1 MRSPESRVATEKTEY
16 LAPLTE
22 KERKHIW
29 VQQVAV
35 HADMLETRVK
45 VARARG
51 LDKAQEAAADGACEH
66 IHKARNAALRD
77 DPKPQWLTNWRR
89 GTLVVAAYRNLHGA
103 RIQIVDIID
112 EPELQAEI
120 PFAIARARA
129 TLPRDDARQT
139 TIEELQAEPVARLR
153 ARLRRLMDDSY
164 EVLEDR
170 YAQLRSFRNILLLT
184 AGVVAFLVLLT
195 IGVVS
200 RHPNWVPL
208 CFPHEEVV
216 TGADGRVTMTQ
227 NQWTCPSGRLTPGA
241 ASGDIVIVSMLG
253 ALGGALAAAISIRH
267 LRGTSTPYDV
277 PVALAAL
284 KVPLGAFTAILA
296 LMAIQGVRSG
306 TVDPRHSRANPG
318 LCPRLRG
325 FAQQAL
331 TRLLDQRAQTLLEDL
346 PGGAGAEPSQP
357 VMRAP
362 SGKAIRPPS
371 PPGREE
377 ADGAGAQ
384 TEQVDRDPASG

>member
-1 MRSPESRVATEKTEY
+1 MSSTDP
-16 LAPLTE
+16 PLTE
-22 KERKHIW
+22 KKRKHIW

-35 HADMLETRVK
+35 DADMLETRVK

-51 LDKAQEAAADGACEH
+51 LDLAQEAAADGACEH
-66 IHKARNAALRD
+66 IRKARNAALRD
-77 DPKPQWLTNWRR
+77 DPRPRWLTNWWR

-120 PFAIARARA
+120 PFAIARAQA
-129 TLPRDDARQT
+129 TLPRDDARHT

-164 EVLEDR
+164 EVLDDR

-200 RHPNWVPL
+200 WHPNWVPV
-208 CFPHEEVV
+208 CFPHEVV

-227 NQWTCPSGRLTPGA
+227 NQWTCPTGHLTAGPA
-241 ASGDIVIVSMLG
+241 WGDIVIVSMLG

-296 LMAIQGVRSG
+296 LVAIQGGFV
-306 TVDPRHSRANPG
+306 PG
-318 LCPRLRG
+318 LSILDTQGQILAYALVFG

-346 PGGAGAEPSQP
+346 PGGAGAEPSQL

-371 PPGREE
+371 PPGSEE
-377 ADGAGAQ
+377 ADGADA
-384 TEQVDRDPASG
+384 PAE